1 MRKRH
6 LAVCGMVVAIGV
18 SSLTACSTKKEEVT
32 TKNVT
37 EISTEAATSKDETSE
52 TQENEAPEES
62 KDEKSETSEDVF
74 ETSEDVI
81 ETAVDAKPTS
91 DVETVVIEGFKDNT
105 VHKASADQ
113 IKEFN
118 SKNPYFDVNAD
129 AAAGQ
134 DITLVE
140 YCAPGTDDIV
150 YGAMIST
157 PEETEAETEDST
169 DGEMS
174 VDFNNQAASLI
185 LGYRNR
191 TGVTKDQFMK
201 IKDRVGE
208 GDAITKDDLLAWSK
222 VFASGMTGLDLG
234 EDSIMSG
241 SEFDYNFSEDI
252 INNVS
257 DDNIE
262 DYYAGMYTNRKISDV
277 PFVQAG
283 INFIMQM
290 NFGVSVDDNDTAYA
304 LYELQVGGSQNLN
317 DIITFKDAEKHYKSD
332 TVAEMPET
340 DEDTEESAENL
351 NISIDN

>member
-6 LAVCGMVVAIGV
+6 LAVCGMVVALGV
-18 SSLTACSTKKEEVT
+18 SSLTACSTKKEAVNTE
-32 TKNVT
+32 NVT
-37 EISTEAATSKDETSE
+37 EISTEATTSKDEAPE
-52 TQENEAPEES
+52 TQEAETSEES
-62 KDEKSETSEDVF
+62 KDEKSETSEDVL
-74 ETSEDVI
+74 

-129 AAAGQ
+129 AADGQ
-134 DITLVE
+134 DVTLVE

-157 PEETEAETEDST
+157 PEETEAETGDST

-174 VDFNNQAASLI
+174 VDFNTQAASLI

-191 TGVTKDQFMK
+191 NGVTKDQFMK

-234 EDSIMSG
+234 EDSIM
-241 SEFDYNFSEDI
+241 
-252 INNVS
+252 
-257 DDNIE
+257 
-262 DYYAGMYTNRKISDV
+262 
-277 PFVQAG
+277 
-283 INFIMQM
+283 
-290 NFGVSVDDNDTAYA
+290 
-304 LYELQVGGSQNLN
+304 
-317 DIITFKDAEKHYKSD
+317 
-332 TVAEMPET
+332 
-340 DEDTEESAENL
+340 
-351 NISIDN
+351 

>member
-6 LAVCGMVVAIGV
+6 LAVCGMVVALGV
-18 SSLTACSTKKEEVT
+18 SSLTACDTKKGAVNTE
-32 TKNVT
+32 NVT
-37 EISTEAATSKDETSE
+37 EISTEASNESDTSEAETSE
-52 TQENEAPEES
+52 AETPEVLEES
-62 KDEKSETSEDVF
+62 KDDKSETSEDVL
-74 ETSEDVI
+74 
-81 ETAVDAKPTS
+81 ETAVDTKTNS
-91 DVETVVIEGFKDNT
+91 DTETVVIEGFKDNI

-134 DITLVE
+134 DVTLVE

-150 YGAMIST
+150 YGVMIST
-157 PEETEAETEDST
+157 KDDT
-169 DGEMS
+169 DGETS
-174 VDFNNQAASLI
+174 VDYNNQAASLI

-191 TGVTKDQFMK
+191 TDVTKDQFME
-201 IKDRVGE
+201 IKNKVGE
-208 GDAITKDDLLAWSK
+208 GDTLTKDDLLAWSK

-241 SEFDYNFSEDI
+241 AEFDYNFSEDL
-252 INNVS
+252 INNIS
-257 DDNIE
+257 DDDIN

-290 NFGVSVDDNDTAYA
+290 NFGVSVADNDTDYA

-340 DEDTEESAENL
+340 DEDTEESAEDL

>member
-6 LAVCGMVVAIGV
+6 LAVCGMVVALGV
-18 SSLTACSTKKEEVT
+18 SSLTACGTKKGAVNTE
-32 TKNVT
+32 NVT
-37 EISTEAATSKDETSE
+37 EISTEAEAPETQEAETSE
-52 TQENEAPEES
+52 ES
-62 KDEKSETSEDVF
+62 ADEKSETSEDVL
-74 ETSEDVI
+74 
-81 ETAVDAKPTS
+81 ETAVDAKSTS
-91 DVETVVIEGFKDNT
+91 DVETVVIEGFEDNT

-157 PEETEAETEDST
+157 PEETEAETGAST

-174 VDFNNQAASLI
+174 VDYNNQAASLI

-191 TGVTKDQFMK
+191 TDVTKYQFME
-201 IKDRVGE
+201 IKNKVGE
-208 GDAITKDDLLAWSK
+208 GDTLTKDDLLAWSK

-241 SEFDYNFSEDI
+241 AEFDYNFSEDI

-257 DDNIE
+257 DDNIN

-290 NFGVSVDDNDTAYA
+290 NFGESIADNDTAYA
-304 LYELQVGGSQNLN
+304 LYELQVGSSQNLN

-332 TVAEMPET
+332 TVAEIPET
-340 DEDTEESAENL
+340 EEDTE
-351 NISIDN
+351 

>member
-6 LAVCGMVVAIGV
+6 LAVCGMMVALGV
-18 SSLTACSTKKEEVT
+18 SSLTACGTKKEAVNTE
-32 TKNVT
+32 NVT
-37 EISTEAATSKDETSE
+37 EISTEASNESEVSETEASEAETSE
-52 TQENEAPEES
+52 ELEEP
-62 KDEKSETSEDVF
+62 KDDKSETSEDVL
-74 ETSEDVI
+74 

-91 DVETVVIEGFKDNT
+91 DVETVVIEGFEDNT

-157 PEETEAETEDST
+157 PEETEAETGAST

-174 VDFNNQAASLI
+174 VDFNTQAASLI
-185 LGYRNR
+185 LEYRNR
-191 TGVTKDQFMK
+191 TGVTKDQFMEVK
-201 IKDRVGE
+201 NKVGE
-208 GDAITKDDLLAWSK
+208 GDALTKDDLLAWSK

-241 SEFDYNFSEDI
+241 AEFDYNFSEDI

-257 DDNIE
+257 DDDIN

-277 PFVQAG
+277 SFVQAG

-290 NFGVSVDDNDTAYA
+290 NFGVSVADNDTDYA

-317 DIITFKDAEKHYKSD
+317 DIITFKNAEKHYKSD

-340 DEDTEESAENL
+340 DADAEESAEDL

>member
-6 LAVCGMVVAIGV
+6 IAVCDMVVALGV
-18 SSLTACSTKKEEVT
+18 SSLTACGTKKEEVT

-52 TQENEAPEES
+52 TQENETPEES
-62 KDEKSETSEDVF
+62 KDEKSETSEDVL
-74 ETSEDVI
+74 

-91 DVETVVIEGFKDNT
+91 EAETVVIEGFKDTT
-105 VHKASADQ
+105 VHKASTDQ

-157 PEETEAETEDST
+157 PEETEAETGDST

-174 VDFNNQAASLI
+174 VDFNTQAASLI
-185 LGYRNR
+185 LGYRK
-191 TGVTKDQFMK
+191 KDQFMK

-234 EDSIMSG
+234 GDSIMSG

-262 DYYAGMYTNRKISDV
+262 DYYAGMYTNRKI
-277 PFVQAG
+277 
-283 INFIMQM
+283 
-290 NFGVSVDDNDTAYA
+290 Y
-304 LYELQVGGSQNLN
+304 Y
-317 DIITFKDAEKHYKSD
+317 Y
-332 TVAEMPET
+332 
-340 DEDTEESAENL
+340 
-351 NISIDN
+351 